1 MKTIFIIEPDKLLA
15 KNMAHALRQADR
27 QTILFST
34 ASVAIKALEKII
46 PDLVV
51 MEIALPMHNGFE
63 FLYEMLSYSDS
74 QNVKIVINSLVQEDT
89 IPWGFINRGEMGIVE
104 YLPKQF
110 TQLTRLAE
118 VVHEHL

>member
-1 MKTIFIIEPDKLLA
+1 MKTLFIIEPDKLLA
-15 KNMAHALRQADR
+15 KNMAHALRQEDR
-27 QTILFST
+27 QIVLFST
-34 ASVAIKALEKII
+34 ASVAIKALERII

-63 FLYEMLSYSDS
+63 FIYEMLSYSDS
-74 QNVKIVINSLVQEDT
+74 QNVKIVINSFVQEDS

-110 TQLTRLAE
+110 TRLTRLAE
-118 VVHEHL
+118 VVHEHI